1 MTRTELAELIGLL
14 LAIETE
20 TAAFYEGLAGRSV
33 DPPELRALWSDLAE
47 EERHHAS
54 WVRGLEGSLLAEGII
69 ASLPVLPAAPLT
81 AALQEIR
88 QHRQRIERGVGSSAD
103 ALAAA
108 IAIET
113 SEASRALVDL
123 AGAVPRNRDLDPF
136 VPILGGHLGKLALA
150 AERLGAPDLAGIVRT
165 LAPRMGAG
173 LGGRRTV
180 LIVDDDP
187 DMLETCVRI
196 LRLSGHDSL
205 TATGGEE
212 ALALLR
218 GRLPD
223 LILADLRMPGM
234 DGLTLLTRARQVA
247 PHVPV
252 VIVTGYGSL
261 ETARLAREA
270 GAAAFLAKP
279 FSVGELRGLVARVLA
294 GHVAETGLPDPP
306 NDPTAGAHAPR
317 P

>member
-1 MTRTELAELIGLL
+1 MTRTELGQLLGLL

-20 TAAFYEGLAGRSV
+20 TAAFYEGLAHRSV
-33 DPPELRALWSDLAE
+33 DPPELRALWLDLAE
-47 EERHHAS
+47 EERQHAS
-54 WVRGLEGSLLAEGII
+54 WVRGLQGSLLAEGTL
-69 ASLPVLPAAPLT
+69 ASLPALPAAPLA

-88 QHRQRIERGVGSSAD
+88 QHRQRIERGTGSNAD

-123 AGAVPRNRDLDPF
+123 VGAVPRGNEPGPF
-136 VPILGGHLGKLALA
+136 LPTPAGHLGKLAMA
-150 AERLGAPDLAGIVRT
+150 AERLGVPDLAEIVRT
-165 LAPRMGAG
+165 LAPRMEARLAG
-173 LGGRRTV
+173 QRTV

-205 TATGGEE
+205 TATGGEA

-234 DGLTLLTRARQVA
+234 DGLTLLARARQVA

-252 VIVTGYGSL
+252 VIVTGYGS
-261 ETARLAREA
+261 AGNGPPGSRSRSGRFPREA
-270 GAAAFLAKP
+270 
-279 FSVGELRGLVARVLA
+279 VQRG
-294 GHVAETGLPDPP
+294 
-306 NDPTAGAHAPR
+306 
-317 P
+317 

>member
-1 MTRTELAELIGLL
+1 MTRTELAQLLGLL
-14 LAIETE
+14 VAIETE
-20 TAAFYEGLAGRSV
+20 TAAFYEGLARRSV

-54 WVRGLEGSLLAEGII
+54 WVRGLQGSLLAEGLL
-69 ASLPVLPAAPLT
+69 ASLPALPPAPLA

-88 QHRQRIERGVGSSAD
+88 QHRQRIEGGIGSSAD

-113 SEASRALVDL
+113 SEASRALMDL
-123 AGAVPRNRDLDPF
+123 VGAAPRGDDPGPF
-136 VPILGGHLGKLALA
+136 LPAPAGHLGKLALA
-150 AERLGAPDLAGIVRT
+150 AERLGAPDLAEVVRT
-165 LAPRMGAG
+165 LAPRMEAR
-173 LGGRRTV
+173 LAGRRTV

-196 LRLSGHDSL
+196 LRLSKHDSL

-218 GRLPD
+218 VRLPD

-234 DGLTLLTRARQVA
+234 DGLTFLTRARQVA

-252 VIVTGYGSL
+252 VIVSGYGSA
-261 ETARLAREA
+261 ETARQAREA
-270 GAAAFLAKP
+270 GAAAFLEKP
-279 FSVGELRGLVARVLA
+279 FSVGELRELVARVLA
-294 GHVAETGLPDPP
+294 GPAAERGLSDPP
-306 NDPTAGAHAPR
+306 SNPASPEST
-317 P
+317 

>member
-1 MTRTELAELIGLL
+1 MTRTELAQLLGLL

-20 TAAFYEGLAGRSV
+20 TAAFYEGLARRSV

-54 WVRGLEGSLLAEGII
+54 WVRGLQGSLLAEGLL
-69 ASLPVLPAAPLT
+69 ASLPALPPAPLA

-88 QHRQRIERGVGSSAD
+88 QHRQRIEGGIGSSAD

-113 SEASRALVDL
+113 SEASRALMDL
-123 AGAVPRNRDLDPF
+123 VGAAPRGDDPGPF
-136 VPILGGHLGKLALA
+136 LPAPAGHLGKLALA
-150 AERLGAPDLAGIVRT
+150 AERLGAPDLAEVVRT
-165 LAPRMGAG
+165 LAPRMEAR
-173 LGGRRTV
+173 LAGRRTV

-196 LRLSGHDSL
+196 LRLSKHDSL
-205 TATGGEE
+205 TAAGGEE
-212 ALALLR
+212 ALARLR
-218 GRLPD
+218 ARLPD

-234 DGLTLLTRARQVA
+234 DGLTFLTRARQVA

-252 VIVTGYGSL
+252 VIVTGYGSA
-261 ETARLAREA
+261 ETARQAREA
-270 GAAAFLAKP
+270 GAAAFLQKP

-294 GHVAETGLPDPP
+294 GPAAEQRLSDPP
-306 NDPTAGAHAPR
+306 GDPASPGST
-317 P
+317 

>member
-1 MTRTELAELIGLL
+1 MITELVRSIALL
-14 LAIETE
+14 LEIETE
-20 TAAFYEGLAGRSV
+20 TAAFYEGLARRSA

-47 EERHHAS
+47 EERQHAS
-54 WVRGLEGSLLAEGII
+54 WVRGLQGSLLAEGLL
-69 ASLPVLPAAPLT
+69 ASLPALPAAPLA

-88 QHRQRIERGVGSSAD
+88 QHRQRIERGISSSAD

-113 SEASRALVDL
+113 SEASRALADL
-123 AGAVPRNRDLDPF
+123 VGAVPRDRDPGPF
-136 VPILGGHLGKLALA
+136 LPAPGGHLGKLATM
-150 AERLGAPDLAGIVRT
+150 AERLGASDLAEFVRT
-165 LAPRMGAG
+165 LAPRMEARRA
-173 LGGRRTV
+173 GRRTI

-212 ALALLR
+212 ALALVR
-218 GRLPD
+218 GRLLD

-252 VIVTGYGSL
+252 VIVTGYGST
-261 ETARLAREA
+261 ETAHQARKA

-279 FSVGELRGLVARVLA
+279 FSVGELRGLVAQVLA
-294 GHVAETGLPDPP
+294 GHGPEQGFSDPP
-306 NDPTAGAHAPR
+306 SAP
-317 P
+317 PSPGST